1 MATRS
6 FSFEQF
12 DVRIDDEALWGLVLS
27 RLLGRDL
34 RATGKAVEA
43 FLLDF
48 LLDTQTHGHRLAEGS
63 GPLTFAI
70 HASPSLQQAYRESVE
85 GLQVQT
91 VLLTTRP
98 HIAPILQRLL
108 PSQAGALE
116 VASNPPD
123 PGTFA
128 RGGLLLVD
136 TASYGPERALQPL
149 LGLDAVVQRHLLD
162 PLWWDGL
169 SPEEQARAI
178 PFQGANGRRRTA
190 TLREARTA
198 LRSAVQAALFS
209 QVYQRLQARSLRWL
223 THLETEMAAGGQ
235 VTGTLHFDG
244 TERLMRPDDL
254 RLDVGWGEIPDT
266 RLTDVLGSNDAKA
279 RLQEHLLWLTDP
291 HGEPGLKGALLY
303 GPPGTGKTHL
313 CRAVA
318 GEAQVP
324 CILIS
329 ASEFSTPW
337 IGETERRTRETFA
350 ALRDQDAAVMVID
363 ELDALAWSRE
373 QSNQWMAQWQTS
385 IMGTLLSA
393 IDGLRKG
400 PGRVLLLATTNQ
412 IDRIEPALLRSHRLA
427 ERIYM
432 GPPSLEERR
441 EILGGLLG
449 GEFDE
454 TSIPELASM
463 TTGMTSSDLVQLVE
477 TIRNRAGTAPLI
489 LDVFR
494 QAVFETRAGER
505 KAGGCLAESAR
516 RRVAFH
522 EAGHALLTHDL
533 LGPDR
538 IGHLTILPGIKG
550 ELGSLYLERPESE
563 EPPDRTAV
571 KGRLAMYLAG
581 KAAEALAAPDQ
592 GASGG
597 VESDR
602 IEATR
607 LAQHAITA
615 WGMDEG
621 LPPVAFHA
629 LEPGLQVV
637 LGPRIAER
645 VQAWIQD
652 AEDTARQHLELH
664 WGRVA
669 RLAEGVLRAETLHR
683 PDILKLLATDE
694 AGA

>member
-1 MATRS
+1 MGTRS
-6 FSFEQF
+6 FTFEQF

-34 RATGKAVEA
+34 RATGKALEA

-48 LLDTQTHGHRLAEGS
+48 LLNSQTHGQRLAEGS

-70 HASPSLQQAYRESVE
+70 HASPSLQQAYWEIVE

-98 HIAPILQRLL
+98 HIAPLLQRLL
-108 PSQAGALE
+108 PPQAGALE
-116 VASNPPD
+116 VASVPPD
-123 PGTFA
+123 PGMFA

-136 TASYGPERALQPL
+136 TASYGPERALQPI

-169 SPEEQARAI
+169 NPEEQARVI
-178 PFQGANGRRRTA
+178 PFQGTTGRRRTA
-190 TLREARTA
+190 TLREARTT

-209 QVYQRLQARSLRWL
+209 QVYQRLQARSLRWR
-223 THLETEMAAGGQ
+223 THQEIEMAAGGQ
-235 VTGTLHFDG
+235 VKGTLHFDG
-244 TERLMRPDDL
+244 SERLMRPDDL

-266 RLTDVLGSNDAKA
+266 RLTDVLGSNDAKV
-279 RLQEHLLWLTDP
+279 RLQEYLSWLTDP
-291 HGEPGLKGALLY
+291 RGEPGMKGALLY

-329 ASEFSTPW
+329 ASEFQTMW
-337 IGETERRTRETFA
+337 IGETERKIRETFA

-363 ELDALAWSRE
+363 ELDALAFSRE
-373 QSNQWMAQWQTS
+373 QSNAWMAQWQS
-385 IMGTLLSA
+385 QIVGALLSA
-393 IDGLRKG
+393 IDGLQQG

-412 IDRIEPALLRSHRLA
+412 IERIEPALLRSHRIG
-427 ERIYM
+427 ERIFM

-454 TSIPELASM
+454 KSLAELASM

-477 TIRNRAGTAPLI
+477 TIRKRAGMAPLI
-489 LDVFR
+489 LDLFR

-505 KAGGCLAESAR
+505 KAGACISESAR

-538 IGHLTILPGIKG
+538 IGHLTILPGVKG
-550 ELGSLYLERPESE
+550 ELGSLYLERPEAE
-563 EPPDRTAV
+563 DVPDRAAV
-571 KGRLAMYLAG
+571 KARLAMYLGG

-597 VESDR
+597 VESDL
-602 IEATR
+602 IAATR

-621 LPPVAFHA
+621 LPPIAFSA

-637 LGPRIAER
+637 LGPCIAER
-645 VQAWIQD
+645 VQAWIKE
-652 AEDTARQHLELH
+652 AEDTARRHLELH
-664 WGRVA
+664 RGRLD
-669 RLAEGVLRAETLHR
+669 RLAEGVLAVETLHR
-683 PDILKLLATDE
+683 PEILKLLATST
-694 AGA
+694 

>member
-1 MATRS
+1 MGTRS
-6 FSFEQF
+6 FTFEQVG
-12 DVRIDDEALWGLVLS
+12 VRIDDEALWGLVLS

-34 RATGKAVEA
+34 RATEKAVEA

-48 LLDTQTHGHRLAEGS
+48 LLDSQTHGHRLAEGS

-70 HASPSLQQAYRESVE
+70 HASPALQQAYRESVE

-108 PSQAGALE
+108 PPQAGALE

-136 TASYGPERALQPL
+136 TASYGPERALQPI

-162 PLWWDGL
+162 PLWIDGL
-169 SPEEQARAI
+169 SPEEQARVI
-178 PFQGANGRRRTA
+178 PFQGTTGRRRTA
-190 TLREARTA
+190 TLREARTT

-209 QVYQRLQARSLRWL
+209 QVYRRLQARSLRWR
-223 THLETEMAAGGQ
+223 THQETEVAADGR
-235 VTGTLHFDG
+235 VIGTLHFDG
-244 TERLMRPDDL
+244 SARLMRPDDL

-266 RLTDVLGSNDAKA
+266 RLADVLGASEAKDHL
-279 RLQEHLLWLTDP
+279 REHLSWLTDP
-291 HGEPGLKGALLY
+291 RGEPGFRAALLY

-329 ASEFSTPW
+329 ASEFQTMW
-337 IGETERRTRETFA
+337 IGETERRIRETFA

-363 ELDALAWSRE
+363 ELDALAFSRE
-373 QSNQWMAQWQTS
+373 QSNAWMAQWQTS

-412 IDRIEPALLRSHRLA
+412 IERIEPALLRSHRLA

-441 EILGGLLG
+441 EILGALLG
-449 GEFDE
+449 TEFDE
-454 TSIPELASM
+454 KSLAELASM

-477 TIRNRAGTAPLI
+477 TIRKRAGTAPLTP
-489 LDVFR
+489 DAFR

-505 KAGGCLAESAR
+505 KGGVCLSDSAR

-538 IGHLTILPGIKG
+538 IGHLTILPGVKG
-550 ELGSLYLERPESE
+550 ELGSMYLERPDSE
-563 EPPDRTAV
+563 EPPDRASA
-571 KGRLAMYLAG
+571 KARLAMYLAG
-581 KAAEALAAPDQ
+581 KAAEALLNPDQ

-597 VESDR
+597 VESDL

-645 VQAWIQD
+645 VQAWIQE
-652 AEDTARQHLELH
+652 AEDTARRHLELH
-664 WGRVA
+664 RGRLE
-669 RLAEGVLRAETLHR
+669 RLAEGVLAAETLHR
-683 PDILKLLATDE
+683 PDILTLLARGTGE
-694 AGA
+694 

>member
-1 MATRS
+1 MGTRS
-6 FSFEQF
+6 FTFEQF
-12 DVRIDDEALWGLVLS
+12 DVRIDDEALWGLILS

-34 RATGKAVEA
+34 RATGKTVEA

-48 LLDTQTHGHRLAEGS
+48 LLNSQTHGQRLAEGS

-70 HASPSLQQAYRESVE
+70 DASPALQQAYRESVE

-108 PSQAGALE
+108 PPQAGALE

-123 PGTFA
+123 PSA
-128 RGGLLLVD
+128 CSRGGLLLVD
-136 TASYGPERALQPL
+136 TASYGPERALQPI

-162 PLWWDGL
+162 PLWIDGL

-178 PFQGANGRRRTA
+178 PFQGANGRRRAA
-190 TLREARTA
+190 TLRESRTG
-198 LRSAVQAALFS
+198 LRHAVQAALFS
-209 QVYQRLQARSLRWL
+209 QVYQRLQARSLRWR
-223 THLETEMAAGGQ
+223 THLETEVAADGQ

-266 RLTDVLGSNDAKA
+266 RLADVLGSKEQKD
-279 RLQEHLLWLTDP
+279 RLREHVSWLTDP
-291 HGEPGLKGALLY
+291 RGEPGLKGALLF

-329 ASEFSTPW
+329 AGQLRSIW
-337 IGETERRTRETFA
+337 LGETEGKILATFA
-350 ALRDQDAAVMVID
+350 ALREQDAAVMVID

-385 IMGTLLSA
+385 IMGTFLSA

-412 IDRIEPALLRSHRLA
+412 IERIEPALLRSHRLS
-427 ERIYM
+427 ERIFM

-441 EILGGLLG
+441 EILGALLG

-454 TSIPELASM
+454 KSLAELASM
-463 TTGMTSSDLVQLVE
+463 TTGMTSSDLVHLVE
-477 TIRNRAGTAPLI
+477 TTRKRAGMAPLT
-489 LDVFR
+489 LDLFR

-505 KAGGCLAESAR
+505 KAGACISESAR
-516 RRVAFH
+516 RRVAYH

-538 IGHLTILPGIKG
+538 IGHLTILPGMKG
-550 ELGSLYLERPESE
+550 ELGSMYLERPESE

-571 KGRLAMYLAG
+571 KGRLSVYLAG
-581 KAAEALAAPDQ
+581 KAAEALFAPDQ

-597 VESDR
+597 VETDLV
-602 IEATR
+602 EATR

-621 LPPVAFHA
+621 LPPVAFAA
-629 LEPGLQVV
+629 LAPGLQVV
-637 LGPRIAER
+637 LGPRVAER
-645 VQAWIQD
+645 VQAWIQE

-664 WGRVA
+664 WGRLE
-669 RLAEGVLRAETLHR
+669 RLAEGVLAAETLHR
-683 PDILKLLATDE
+683 PEILKHLATSK
-694 AGA
+694 

>member
-1 MATRS
+1 MGTRS

-48 LLDTQTHGHRLAEGS
+48 LLDSQTHGQRLAEGS

-70 HASPSLQQAYRESVE
+70 HASPSLQQAYWEIVE

-98 HIAPILQRLL
+98 HIAPLLHRLL
-108 PSQAGALE
+108 PPQAGALE

-123 PGTFA
+123 PGTDS

-136 TASYGPERALQPL
+136 VAFWGPERALQPV
-149 LGLDAVVQRHLLD
+149 LGLDSVVQRHLLD
-162 PLWWDGL
+162 PLWIDGL
-169 SPEEQARAI
+169 SPEEQARVI
-178 PFQGANGRRRTA
+178 PFQGANGRRRAA
-190 TLREARTA
+190 TLREARTG
-198 LRSAVQAALFS
+198 LRHAVQAALFS
-209 QVYQRLQARSLRWL
+209 QVYRRFQARSLRWR
-223 THLETEMAAGGQ
+223 THLKTEVAADGQ
-235 VTGTLHFDG
+235 VIGTLHFDG
-244 TERLMRPDDL
+244 TERLMRSEDL

-266 RLTDVLGSNDAKA
+266 RLADVLGAGEAKA
-279 RLQEHLLWLTDP
+279 RLQEHLSWLTDP
-291 HGEPGLKGALLY
+291 RGEPGLKGALLF

-329 ASEFSTPW
+329 AAQFQTMW
-337 IGETERRTRETFA
+337 IGETERKIRETFA
-350 ALRDQDAAVMVID
+350 ALREQDAAVMVID
-363 ELDALAWSRE
+363 ELEALAWSRE

-400 PGRVLLLATTNQ
+400 PGRVLILATSNQ

-441 EILGGLLG
+441 EILGALLG
-449 GEFDE
+449 GELDA
-454 TSIPELASM
+454 SSLAELASM

-477 TIRNRAGTAPLI
+477 TIRKQAGTAPLI
-489 LDVFR
+489 LDAFR
-494 QAVFETRAGER
+494 QAVFESRAGER
-505 KAGGCLAESAR
+505 KAGVCLSESAR

-533 LGPDR
+533 LGPNR
-538 IGHLTILPGIKG
+538 IAHLTILPQAQGS
-550 ELGSLYLERPESE
+550 LGSLYLTQSE
-563 EPPDRTAV
+563 AEDVPDRAAV
-571 KGRLAMYLAG
+571 KARLAMYLGG
-581 KAAEALAAPDQ
+581 KAAEALLTPEE

-597 VESDR
+597 VETDLV
-602 IEATR
+602 EATR

-615 WGMDEG
+615 WGMDEA
-621 LPPVAFHA
+621 LPPIAFSA

-637 LGPRIAER
+637 LSPRVAER
-645 VQAWIQD
+645 VQAWIRE
-652 AEDTARQHLELH
+652 AEDTARRHLELH
-664 WGRVA
+664 RGRLE
-669 RLAEGVLRAETLHR
+669 RLAEGVLAAETLHR
-683 PDILKLLATDE
+683 PDILKLLAPQE
-694 AGA
+694 AES

>member
-1 MATRS
+1 MTTCS

-43 FLLDF
+43 FLRDF
-48 LLDTQTHGHRLAEGS
+48 LLNSQTHGQRLAEGS
-63 GPLTFAI
+63 GPLTFSI
-70 HASPSLQQAYRESVE
+70 HASPALQQAYRESVE

-108 PSQAGALE
+108 LPQAGALE

-136 TASYGPERALQPL
+136 TASYGPERALQPI

-209 QVYQRLQARSLRWL
+209 QVYQRLQARSLRWG

-235 VTGTLHFDG
+235 VKGTLHFDG

-279 RLQEHLLWLTDP
+279 RLQEHLSWLTDP
-291 HGEPGLKGALLY
+291 RGEPGFRAALLY

-329 ASEFSTPW
+329 ASEFQTMW
-337 IGETERRTRETFA
+337 IGETERKIRETFA

-363 ELDALAWSRE
+363 ELDALAFSRE
-373 QSNQWMAQWQTS
+373 QSNAWMAQWQS
-385 IMGTLLSA
+385 QIVGALLSA
-393 IDGLRKG
+393 IDGLRQG

-412 IDRIEPALLRSHRLA
+412 IERIEPALLRSHRLSG
-427 ERIYM
+427 RIFM
-432 GPPSLEERR
+432 GPPGLEERR

-454 TSIPELASM
+454 KSLAELASM

-477 TIRNRAGTAPLI
+477 TIQKRAGTAPLTP
-489 LDVFR
+489 DAFR

-505 KAGGCLAESAR
+505 KAGVCLSESAR

-522 EAGHALLTHDL
+522 EAGHAMLTHDL

-538 IGHLTILPGIKG
+538 IAHLTILPQAHGS
-550 ELGSLYLERPESE
+550 LGSLYLKQSE
-563 EPPDRTAV
+563 VEDVPDRATV
-571 KGRLAMYLAG
+571 KARLAMYLGG
-581 KAAEALAAPDQ
+581 KVAETLLTPEQ

-597 VESDR
+597 VETDLV
-602 IEATR
+602 EATR

-621 LPPVAFHA
+621 LPPVAFAA
-629 LEPGLQVV
+629 LAPGLQVV
-637 LGPRIAER
+637 LSPRVAEP
-645 VQAWIQD
+645 VQAWIRE
-652 AEDTARQHLELH
+652 AEDTARRHLELH
-664 WGRVA
+664 RGRLE
-669 RLAEGVLRAETLHR
+669 RLAEGVLQAETLHR
-683 PDILKLLATDE
+683 PEILKLLASDD
-694 AGA
+694 AGG